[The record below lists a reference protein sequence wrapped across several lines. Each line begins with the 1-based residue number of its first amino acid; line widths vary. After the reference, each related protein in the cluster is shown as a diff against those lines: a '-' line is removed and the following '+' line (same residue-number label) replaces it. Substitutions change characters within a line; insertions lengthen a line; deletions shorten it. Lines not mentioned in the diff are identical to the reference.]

1 MLYVDA
7 KSVICINGKLSKPF
21 DIKRSV
27 RQGCPL
33 SMILFIIAQE
43 PLYRMLKYRL
53 MNYSP
58 RLPNNMKIC
67 VMGYADDSS
76 VVLNSDVGIRD
87 SFKVLHE
94 YEIATGARLNFE
106 KTSIFGL
113 GKWKDRNIWPM
124 SNLKVETKSCRVLG
138 ISYSNEYEESV
149 KLNWGKVGDNV
160 ANSVGVLSNR
170 KLTLFQRAIILNSK
184 VLSKCWYI
192 AHVFPMPKEIEK
204 QLAKCTFKYLWNG
217 NYQPINRQT
226 LYLPK
231 WRGGC
236 GIVNIHCK
244 SKAILFNTFYK
255 NYVNESYGLKLL
267 MYFCQIRASYLLS
280 ENRMEEATIMPTP
293 YYMEA
298 IDILRRVI
306 KMETFPT
313 VRSSNIYKYLLK
325 QNDAKANV
333 ESNYPLFNWKN
344 IWKYINSKFVEPYD
358 REILY
363 KYVHEVLVTKDKLN
377 MMNITDDK
385 LCVNCGEEE
394 NLMHL
399 FYFCQLGKNVRL
411 WMVNL
416 MKTIC
421 KLKTNNMLRIFK
433 LDFVAG
439 SSKDRNTVIIL
450 LTDFIVGMWQG
461 YKLGFLLDDPYLI
474 TFIKEKMLRTRWM
487 LNKMYK
493 LDKNFTDGYIKMF
506 YNY

>member
-1 MLYVDA
+1 M
-7 KSVICINGKLSKPF
+7 
-21 DIKRSV
+21 
-27 RQGCPL
+27 
-33 SMILFIIAQE
+33 
-43 PLYRMLKYRL
+43 
-53 MNYSP
+53 
-58 RLPNNMKIC
+58 
-67 VMGYADDSS
+67 
-76 VVLNSDVGIRD
+76 
-87 SFKVLHE
+87 
-94 YEIATGARLNFE
+94 
-106 KTSIFGL
+106 
-113 GKWKDRNIWPM
+113 
-124 SNLKVETKSCRVLG
+124 
-138 ISYSNEYEESV
+138 

-160 ANSVGVLSNR
+160 ANSVGLLSNR

-255 NYVNESYGLKLL
+255 NYFNESYGLKLL

-363 KYVHEVLVTKDKLN
+363 KYVHEVLVTNYKLN

-416 MKTIC
+416 MKTVC
-421 KLKTNNMLRIFK
+421 KLKTTNMLRIFK